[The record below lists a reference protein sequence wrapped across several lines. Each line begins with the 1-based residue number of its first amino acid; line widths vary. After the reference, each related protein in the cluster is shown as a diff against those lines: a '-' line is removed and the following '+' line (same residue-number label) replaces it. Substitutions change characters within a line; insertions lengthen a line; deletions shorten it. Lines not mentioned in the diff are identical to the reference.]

1 MAGKPTKKV
10 VAEEEKD
17 ETLQEVLDKYQLSQD
32 DRAANDFETNLD
44 TYKDYYEGTSEETRD
59 REAQGRSAILPPWP
73 KTTVNHLLAR
83 FILTICGQKPYF
95 STAPLNKKSIES
107 SKIANDV
114 LFHQIDRETVFYQIN
129 RFVQSILAYGFAVFK
144 TGWDFE
150 LDDVTITN
158 WDIKKFYYSPHAEDL
173 TILPWG
179 IFELWRPLKGIQA
192 EDEAFQKKW
201 KKPLYK
207 NLDELEERQAA
218 IIDDETD
225 KYTEEEKK
233 GLQHILEYWDKDKKV
248 VVANEETVI
257 LETEN
262 PFKTE
267 TSQGFVPAI
276 CACGIPKLEG
286 ILGTGEIETI
296 EPYVREMATI
306 KNQRMDNVNMAL
318 NPVLLRN
325 INVEIENEDDL
336 SNLRPGL
343 QVKIDVIESVDIA
356 TVLTPLKFDFVTA
369 SSYQET
375 AILERNIQI
384 ISGMFDYVLGEV
396 PQQRETATGI
406 ARLQAAGGI
415 LFRYKILLAL
425 RTAFISL
432 PRQMIAWDQKY
443 LPEEYFY
450 LLRETK
456 EGIPGFRETNR
467 KSIQGDFKFKE
478 LISFLD
484 PDAIK
489 EVKRAQLMESLRIII
504 QAQQIL
510 MTLPPAMKEKVEKL
524 MNAVL
529 ATFDMPELEEIFG
542 EAERE
547 EMTPEDLMQRF
558 MGQGMGGAPRGTPAL
573 TAPRTGARTEG
584 RTMGGL
590 MGRELG
596 KLGGR

>member
-1 MAGKPTKKV
+1 M
-10 VAEEEKD
+10 AEEEK
-17 ETLQEVLDKYQLSQD
+17 EESLQEVLDKYNLSKD
-32 DRAANDFETNLD
+32 YRTSNEFETNLD
-44 TYKDYYEGTSEETRD
+44 KWKGYYEGTSQETRD
-59 REAQGRSAILPPWP
+59 RKAQGRSAILPPWP

-114 LFHQIDRETVFYQIN
+114 LFFQIDRESAFYQIN
-129 RFVQSILAYGFAVFK
+129 RFVQSILSYGFGVFK
-144 TGWDFE
+144 TGWNFVSN
-150 LDDVTITN
+150 DVTIKN
-158 WDIKKFYYSPHAEDL
+158 WDIKKFHYSPHAEDL

-179 IFELWRPLKGIQA
+179 IFELWRSLKEIQA
-192 EDEAFQKKW
+192 ENAAFEKQW
-201 KKPLYK
+201 KKPLYD
-207 NLDELEERQAA
+207 NLDELEERQTA
-218 IIDDETD
+218 ILEDETD
-225 KYTEEEKK
+225 KYTAEEKK
-233 GLQHILEYWDKDKKV
+233 GLQHILEYWDADKKI
-248 VVANEETVI
+248 VVANKETII
-257 LETEN
+257 LETDN
-262 PFKTE
+262 PLKTKE
-267 TSQGFVPAI
+267 SPGFVPAI

-325 INVEIENEDDL
+325 IDVEIENEDDL

-343 QVKIDVIESVDIA
+343 QVKIDAAGPMDLA
-356 TVLTPLKFDFVTA
+356 TVLTPLKIDFVTG

-375 AILERNIQI
+375 GILERNIQI

-425 RTAFISL
+425 RTAFTLL

-443 LPEEYFY
+443 LPDKYIYLIRGTKGGIEE
-450 LLRETK
+450 
-456 EGIPGFRETNR
+456 FRETNR
-467 KSIQGDFKFKE
+467 KSVQGDFKFKE

-489 EVKRAQLMESLRIII
+489 EVKRAQLMETLRIII

-510 MTLPPAMKEKVEKL
+510 MALPPAMRERVEKL
-524 MNAVL
+524 MNLTL

-542 EAERE
+542 GE
-547 EMTPEDLMQRF
+547 EPKEMRPQELLQRLV
-558 MGQGMGGAPRGTPAL
+558 GQGMGRGGAPASGTRPAL
-573 TAPRTGARTEG
+573 RAPRTEG
-584 RTMGGL
+584 RAAGGL

-596 KLGGR
+596 RLGGR

>member
-1 MAGKPTKKV
+1 M
-10 VAEEEKD
+10 AEEEKD
-17 ETLQEVLDKYQLSQD
+17 ENLQEVLDKYKVSTD
-32 DRAANDFETNLD
+32 YRTSNEFEANLTI
-44 TYKDYYEGTSEETRD
+44 YKDYYEGTSQETRD
-59 REAQGRSAILPPWP
+59 RKAQERSAILPPWP

-129 RFVQSILAYGFAVFK
+129 RFVQSILSYGFAVFK

-150 LDDVTITN
+150 LNDVTITN
-158 WDIKKFYYSPHAEDL
+158 WDIRKFHYSPHAEDL

-179 IFELWRPLKGIQA
+179 IFELWRPLKKIQA
-192 EDEAFQKKW
+192 ENEAFEKQW

-207 NLDELEERQAA
+207 NLDELEERQAT
-218 IIDDETD
+218 ILEDESD
-225 KYTEEEKK
+225 KYTAEEKK
-233 GLQHILEYWDKDKKV
+233 GLQHILEYWDLDKKV

-262 PFKTE
+262 PI
-267 TSQGFVPAI
+267 GFVPAI

-325 INVEIENEDDL
+325 INVEIENEDEL
-336 SNLRPGL
+336 SQLRPGL
-343 QVKIDVIESVDIA
+343 QVKIDVVETVDLA
-356 TVLTPLKFDFVTA
+356 TVLTPLKLDFVTA

-415 LFRYKILLAL
+415 LFRYKILLVL

-443 LPEEYFY
+443 LPSEYIY
-450 LLRETK
+450 SLRETK
-456 EGIPGFRETNR
+456 EGIEEFRETDR

-489 EVKRAQLMESLRIII
+489 EVKRAQLMETLRIII

-510 MTLPPAMKEKVEKL
+510 MALPPPMKEKVEKL
-524 MNAVL
+524 MNLVL
-529 ATFDMPELEEIFG
+529 GTFDMPELEEIFG
-542 EAERE
+542 EEGAK
-547 EMTPEDLMQRF
+547 EMTPQDLMQRL
-558 MGQGMGGAPRGTPAL
+558 MGQGMGRGAPGATPAL
-573 TAPRTGARTEG
+573 IAPRTEG
-584 RTMGGL
+584 KAAGGL
-590 MGRELG
+590 MGKALG
-596 KLGGR
+596 ALGGR

>member
-1 MAGKPTKKV
+1 M
-10 VAEEEKD
+10 AEEEKD
-17 ETLQEVLDKYQLSQD
+17 ETLQEVLDKYELSKNY
-32 DRAANDFETNLD
+32 RTSEEFETNLERW
-44 TYKDYYEGTSEETRD
+44 KDYYEGTSAETRE

-95 STAPLNKKSIES
+95 STAPLNKESINS

-114 LFHQIDRETVFYQIN
+114 LFFQIDRESAFYQIN
-129 RFVQSILAYGFAVFK
+129 RFVQSVLSYGFGVLK
-144 TGWDFE
+144 TGWDFT
-150 LDDVTITN
+150 LNDVTIVN
-158 WDIKKFYYSPHAEDL
+158 WDIRKFYYSPHAEDL
-173 TILPWG
+173 TILPWC
-179 IFELWRPLKGIQA
+179 IFELWRPLKEMQA
-192 EDEAFQKKW
+192 ENEAFKKDW
-201 KKPLYK
+201 KKPLYD

-218 IIDDETD
+218 ILGDESG
-225 KYTEEEKK
+225 KYTAEEKK
-233 GLQHILEYWDKDKKV
+233 GLQHILEYWDPDKKT
-248 VVANEETVI
+248 VVANKETLI
-257 LETEN
+257 LKTEN
-262 PFKTE
+262 PTKTKK
-267 TSQGFVPAI
+267 SPGFVPAI

-325 INVEIENEDDL
+325 INAEIENEDDL
-336 SNLRPGL
+336 SKLRPGL
-343 QVKIDVIESVDIA
+343 QVKIDVVETIDVE
-356 TVLTPLKFDFVTA
+356 TVLRPLKIDFVTG

-425 RTAFISL
+425 RTAFTLL

-443 LPEEYFY
+443 LPDKYIY
-450 LLRETK
+450 LIRGTK
-456 EGIPGFRETNR
+456 EGIEEFRETNR
-467 KSIQGDFKFKE
+467 KSVQGDFKFKE
-478 LISFLD
+478 LVSAVD

-489 EVKRAQLMESLRIII
+489 EVKRAQLMETLRIII
-504 QAQQIL
+504 QSQQIL
-510 MTLPPAMKEKVEKL
+510 MTLPAPMREKVEKL
-524 MNAVL
+524 MNL
-529 ATFDMPELEEIFG
+529 TLSTFEMPELEEIFG
-542 EAERE
+542 EGKPK
-547 EMTPEDLMQRF
+547 EMTPQDLMQQF
-558 MGQGMGGAPRGTPAL
+558 LGGGMGGGTPGTTPAL
-573 TAPRTGARTEG
+573 RAPRTGAG
-584 RTMGGL
+584 RTSGKAIGGL

-596 KLGGR
+596 RLGGR

>member
-1 MAGKPTKKV
+1 M
-10 VAEEEKD
+10 AEEEKD
-17 ETLQEVLDKYQLSQD
+17 ETLQEVLDKYNLSKNY
-32 DRAANDFETNLD
+32 RTSNEFETNLD
-44 TYKDYYEGTSEETRD
+44 KWKGYYEGTSQETRD
-59 REAQGRSAILPPWP
+59 RKAQGRSAILPPWP

-114 LFHQIDRETVFYQIN
+114 LFFQIDRESAFYQIN
-129 RFVQSILAYGFAVFK
+129 RFVQSILSYGFGVLK
-144 TGWDFE
+144 TGWDFT
-150 LDDVTITN
+150 LNDVTIKN

-179 IFELWRPLKGIQA
+179 IFELWRSLKEIQA
-192 EDEAFQKKW
+192 ENAAFEKDW
-201 KKPLYK
+201 KKPLYD
-207 NLDELEERQAA
+207 NLDKLEERQTA
-218 IIDDETD
+218 ILEDETD
-225 KYTEEEKK
+225 KYTAEEKK
-233 GLQHILEYWDKDKKV
+233 GLQHILEYWDADKKI
-248 VVANEETVI
+248 VVANKETVI

-262 PFKTE
+262 PLKTKN
-267 TSQGFVPAI
+267 SPGFVPAI
-276 CACGIPKLEG
+276 CGCGIPKLEG

-325 INVEIENEDDL
+325 TNVEIENEDDL
-336 SNLRPGL
+336 SKLRPGL
-343 QVKIDVIESVDIA
+343 QVKIDVIETVDVA
-356 TVLTPLKFDFVTA
+356 TVLAPLKLDFVTG

-375 AILERNIQI
+375 GILERNIQI

-425 RTAFISL
+425 RTVFTLL

-443 LPEEYFY
+443 LPDKYIY
-450 LLRETK
+450 LIRGTK
-456 EGIPGFRETNR
+456 EGIEEFRETNR
-467 KSIQGDFKFKE
+467 KSVQGDFKFKE

-489 EVKRAQLMESLRIII
+489 EVKRAQLMETLRIII

-510 MTLPPAMKEKVEKL
+510 MALPPPMRERVEKL
-524 MNAVL
+524 MNLTL

-542 EAERE
+542 EEGRK
-547 EMTPEDLMQRF
+547 EMTPQDLMQQF
-558 MGQGMGGAPRGTPAL
+558 MSQGMGGGVPGTTPAL
-573 TAPRTGARTEG
+573 RAPKTEAG
-584 RTMGGL
+584 RTSGKAVGGL
-590 MGRELG
+590 MGKALG
-596 KLGGR
+596 IMGGR

>member
-1 MAGKPTKKV
+1 MAD
-10 VAEEEKD
+10 EEKD
-17 ETLQEVLDKYQLSQD
+17 ETLQEVLDKYKLSKD
-32 DRAANDFETNLD
+32 YRESNAFETNLD
-44 TYKDYYEGTSEETRD
+44 KFKGYYEGTSKETRD
-59 REAQGRSAILPPWP
+59 RKAQGRSAILPPWP

-95 STAPLNKKSIES
+95 STAPLNKESIES

-114 LFHQIDRETVFYQIN
+114 LFFQIDRESAFYQIN
-129 RFVQSILAYGFAVFK
+129 RFVQSILSYGFGVLK
-144 TGWDFE
+144 TGWDFT
-150 LDDVTITN
+150 LNDVTIKN

-173 TILPWG
+173 TILPWC
-179 IFELWRPLKGIQA
+179 IFELWRSLKEIQA
-192 EDEAFQKKW
+192 ENEAFEKQW
-201 KKPLYK
+201 KKPLYD
-207 NLDELEERQAA
+207 NLDKLEERQAA
-218 IIDDETD
+218 IMEDESD
-225 KYTEEEKK
+225 KYTAEEKK
-233 GLQHILEYWDKDKKV
+233 GLQHILEYWDADKKI
-248 VVANEETVI
+248 VVANQDTII
-257 LETEN
+257 LDTEN
-262 PFKTE
+262 PLKTK

-336 SNLRPGL
+336 SLLKPGL
-343 QVKIDVIESVDIA
+343 QVKIDVIESVDVA
-356 TVLTPLKFDFVTA
+356 TVLTPLKIDFVTG

-425 RTAFISL
+425 RTAFTLL

-443 LPEEYFY
+443 LPDKYIY
-450 LLRETK
+450 LLGGTK
-456 EGIPGFRETNR
+456 EGIQEFRETNR
-467 KSIQGDFKFKE
+467 KSVQGDFKFKE

-489 EVKRAQLMESLRIII
+489 EVKRAQLMETLRIII

-510 MTLPPAMKEKVEKL
+510 MALPPPMREKVERL
-524 MNAVL
+524 MNLVL
-529 ATFDMPELEEIFG
+529 GTFDMPELEEIFG
-542 EAERE
+542 EEEPRE
-547 EMTPEDLMQRF
+547 MRPQELLQQFLGRGIGP
-558 MGQGMGGAPRGTPAL
+558 GAPGATPAL
-573 TAPRTGARTEG
+573 RAPRTEAG
-584 RTMGGL
+584 RTPGRAAGGMMGKALGIMGG
-590 MGRELG
+590 R
-596 KLGGR
+596 

>member
-1 MAGKPTKKV
+1 M
-10 VAEEEKD
+10 AEEEKD
-17 ETLQEVLDKYQLSQD
+17 EDLQEVLDKYQLSTD
-32 DRAANDFETNLD
+32 YRTSNDFETNLD

-59 REAQGRSAILPPWP
+59 RAAQERSAILPPWP

-95 STAPLNKKSIES
+95 STAPLNKKSIKS

-114 LFHQIDRETVFYQIN
+114 LFFQIDRESPFYQIN
-129 RFVQSILAYGFAVFK
+129 RFIQSVLCYGFGVLK
-144 TGWDFE
+144 TGWDFTP
-150 LDDVTITN
+150 DDVTIKN
-158 WDIKKFYYSPHAEDL
+158 WDIRKFHYSPHAEDL

-179 IFELWRPLKGIQA
+179 IFELYRSLKDIQT
-192 EDEAFQKKW
+192 ENEAFKKTH
-201 KKPLYK
+201 KGKLLYD
-207 NLDELEERQAA
+207 NLDELEERQVT
-218 IIDDETD
+218 IMEDESD
-225 KYTEEEKK
+225 KYTAEEKK
-233 GLQHILEYWDKDKKV
+233 GLQHILEYWDLDKKV

-257 LETEN
+257 LKTEN
-262 PFKTE
+262 PV
-267 TSQGFVPAI
+267 GFVPAV

-325 INVEIENEDDL
+325 INVEIENEDEL
-336 SNLRPGL
+336 SQLRPGL
-343 QVKIDVIESVDIA
+343 QVKIDVVESVDVA
-356 TVLTPLKFDFVTA
+356 TVLTPLRLDFVTA

-415 LFRYKILLAL
+415 LFRYKILLTL
-425 RTAFISL
+425 RTAFTLL

-443 LPEEYFY
+443 LPDKYFY
-450 LLRETK
+450 LLRGTK
-456 EGIPGFRETNR
+456 EGIQEFRETNR

-478 LISFLD
+478 LISSLD
-484 PDAIK
+484 PDAMK
-489 EVKRAQLMESLRIII
+489 EVKRAQLMETLRIII

-510 MTLPPAMKEKVEKL
+510 MTLPPPMKEKVEKL
-524 MNAVL
+524 MNLVL

-542 EAERE
+542 EEGSE
-547 EMTPEDLMQRF
+547 EMTPEILMQRL
-558 MGQGMGGAPRGTPAL
+558 MGQGMGGGVRGATPAL
-573 TAPRTGARTEG
+573 GAPRTEG
-584 RTMGGL
+584 KAVGGL

-596 KLGGR
+596 RLGGR

>member
-1 MAGKPTKKV
+1 MADKPTKKV

-17 ETLQEVLDKYQLSQD
+17 ETLQEVLDKYTLSKD
-32 DRAANDFETNLD
+32 HRASDEFEPNLD
-44 TYKDYYEGTSEETRD
+44 KWKGYYEGTSQETRD
-59 REAQGRSAILPPWP
+59 RKAQHRSAILPPWP
-73 KTTVNHLLAR
+73 KATVNHLLAR

-95 STAPLNKKSIES
+95 STAPLNKESIES

-114 LFHQIDRETVFYQIN
+114 LFFQIDRESAFYQIN
-129 RFVQSILAYGFAVFK
+129 RFVQSVLAYGFGVLK

-150 LDDVTITN
+150 TNDVTIKN

-173 TILPWG
+173 TILPWC
-179 IFELWRPLKGIQA
+179 IFELWRPLKKMQS
-192 EDEAFQKKW
+192 ENEAFEKRW
-201 KKPLYK
+201 KKPLYD
-207 NLDELEERQAA
+207 NLDQLEERQAA
-218 IIDDETD
+218 IMEDESD
-225 KYTEEEKK
+225 KYTAEEKK
-233 GLQHILEYWDKDKKV
+233 GLQHILEYWDVDKKV
-248 VVANEETVI
+248 VVANKETVI

-262 PFKTE
+262 PLKTKK
-267 TSQGFVPAI
+267 SQGFVPAI

-336 SNLRPGL
+336 SNLKPGL
-343 QVKIDVIESVDIA
+343 QVKIDVIESVDVA
-356 TVLTPLKFDFVTA
+356 TVLTPLKLDFVTG

-375 AILERNIQI
+375 AILERNIQV

-425 RTAFISL
+425 RTAFTLL

-443 LPEEYFY
+443 LPDNYIY
-450 LLRETK
+450 LIRGTK
-456 EGIPGFRETNR
+456 EGIEEFRETNR

-489 EVKRAQLMESLRIII
+489 EVKRAQLMETLRIII

-510 MTLPPAMKEKVEKL
+510 MALPPPMREKVERL
-524 MNAVL
+524 MNLVL
-529 ATFDMPELEEIFG
+529 GTFDMPELEEIFG
-542 EAERE
+542 EEGAEERR
-547 EMTPEDLMQRF
+547 PEDLLQQFLAR
-558 MGQGMGGAPRGTPAL
+558 GMGGGAPGTTPAL
-573 TAPRTGARTEG
+573 GAPRTEG
-584 RTMGGL
+584 RAAGGIMGKALGIMGG
-590 MGRELG
+590 R
-596 KLGGR
+596 

>member
-1 MAGKPTKKV
+1 MAD
-10 VAEEEKD
+10 EEKD
-17 ETLQEVLDKYQLSQD
+17 ETLQEVLDKYQLSKN
-32 DRAANDFETNLD
+32 DRESNKFETNLK
-44 TYKDYYEGTSEETRD
+44 TFKDYYEGTSKETRD

-95 STAPLNKKSIES
+95 STAPLNKESIDS

-114 LFHQIDRETVFYQIN
+114 LFYQIDRESAFYQIN
-129 RFVQSILAYGFAVFK
+129 RFVQSVLAYGFGVLK
-144 TGWDFE
+144 TGWDFT
-150 LDDVTITN
+150 LNDVTIKN

-173 TILPWG
+173 TILPWC
-179 IFELWRPLKGIQA
+179 IFELWRSLKEIKA
-192 EDEAFQKKW
+192 ENEAFEKIHKG
-201 KKPLYK
+201 KSLYD
-207 NLDELEERQAA
+207 NLDKLEERQAA
-218 IIDDETD
+218 ILEDESG
-225 KYTEEEKK
+225 KYTAEEKK
-233 GLQHILEYWDKDKKV
+233 GLQHILEYWDADKKT
-248 VVANEETVI
+248 VVANKETVI

-262 PFKTE
+262 PI
-267 TSQGFVPAI
+267 GFVPAI

-306 KNQRMDNVNMAL
+306 KNQRMDNVNMVL

-336 SNLRPGL
+336 SKLRPGL
-343 QVKIDVIESVDIA
+343 EIKIDVVETVDIE
-356 TVLTPLKFDFVTA
+356 TVLRPLKLDFVTG

-425 RTAFISL
+425 RTAFTLL

-443 LPEEYFY
+443 LPDKYIY
-450 LLRETK
+450 LIRGTK
-456 EGIPGFRETNR
+456 EGIEEFRETNR
-467 KSIQGDFKFKE
+467 KSVQGDFKFKE

-489 EVKRAQLMESLRIII
+489 EVKRAQLMETLRIIV

-510 MTLPPAMKEKVEKL
+510 MALPPPMRERVERL
-524 MNAVL
+524 MNLVL

-542 EAERE
+542 EEEPRE
-547 EMTPEDLMQRF
+547 MRPQELLQQFLGR
-558 MGQGMGGAPRGTPAL
+558 GMAGGTPGAAPAL
-573 TAPRTGARTEG
+573 RAPRTEAG
-584 RTMGGL
+584 RTPGRAAGGL

-596 KLGGR
+596 RLGGR